1 MKGRPFLGVFS
12 GFFFGLF
19 GGLTLFLFGV
29 IPLDSHLLWI
39 LPIVGIVLGL
49 IMAAWA
55 PFGKATTVQPAQ
67 AQASPTAQPAQPAP
81 EASPTPDDT
90 LDDTV
95 VDADPPV
102 QPDTESQGTTDQ
114 PPVQ

>member
-1 MKGRPFLGVFS
+1 MKGKPFLGMIS
-12 GFFFGLF
+12 GFFFGVF

-49 IMAAWA
+49 FMATWA
-55 PFGKATTVQPAQ
+55 PFGEGVATQTS
-67 AQASPTAQPAQPAP
+67 ASAA
-81 EASPTPDDT
+81 ESSPPSV
-90 LDDTV
+90 DDTV

-102 QPDTESQGTTDQ
+102 V
-114 PPVQ
+114 PPAE

>member
-55 PFGKATTVQPAQ
+55 PFGSAAASQPVQAPEN
-67 AQASPTAQPAQPAP
+67 PVTQPAP
-81 EASPTPDDT
+81 DTSPSQNDT

-102 QPDTESQGTTDQ
+102 QPVPESPDVTDQ
-114 PPVQ
+114 PPAQ